1 MMMPMI
7 YDISNDMADMIT
19 HRTHLMSTD
28 HIGLVILQS
37 ARTKAKRYTVAGF
50 RTHTREVSS

>member
-1 MMMPMI
+1 
-7 YDISNDMADMIT
+7 MADMIT